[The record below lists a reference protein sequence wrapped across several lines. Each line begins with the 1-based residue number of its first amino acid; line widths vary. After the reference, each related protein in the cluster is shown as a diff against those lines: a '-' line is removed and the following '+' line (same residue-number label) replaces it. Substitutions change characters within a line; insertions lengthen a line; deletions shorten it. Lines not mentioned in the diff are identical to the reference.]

1 MEMEMLF
8 TIMMDN
14 LLNSNTIGDKLR
26 FNNSMNTFE
35 FINKYFRYI
44 TCIHLGA
51 QLELKQNLRSNS
63 SFWKGPPCVIKDVIM
78 DIALMSM
85 VVFW

>member
-14 LLNSNTIGDKLR
+14 LLNSNTISDKLR
-26 FNNSMNTFE
+26 FNNIMNTFE

-63 SFWKGPPCVIKDVIM
+63 SF
-78 DIALMSM
+78 
-85 VVFW
+85 